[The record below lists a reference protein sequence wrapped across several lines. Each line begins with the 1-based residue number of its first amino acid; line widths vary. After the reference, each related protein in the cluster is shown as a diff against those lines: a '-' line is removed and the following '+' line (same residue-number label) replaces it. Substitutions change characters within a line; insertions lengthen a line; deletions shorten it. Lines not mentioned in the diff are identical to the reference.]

1 MPHSTVTRS
10 NARRRVVPSG
20 DEAGKGAVQA
30 PISAV
35 YSPTSAVYSPISVAY
50 SPISASQAPISVAYS
65 PISAS
70 QAPTSAVTGR
80 SCIPEHARVL
90 TVTRNVS
97 KNTCTC

>member
-50 SPISASQAPISVAYS
+50 SPISASQAPISAVYS

-70 QAPTSAVTGR
+70 QALSAVTGR